1 MTFQIFVQSRPE
13 QGYVASVVGIPDCV
27 AEGETKEEAVAKAKE
42 VLSRLLTQGELVSV
56 EIENV
61 LHTQP
66 DNPWLKVFGMFKD
79 DPTWDDFQA
88 SIEEYRR
95 ELDAEE
101 AARAEAAQPEAA

>member
-1 MTFQIFVQSRPE
+1 MTFQIFVQNQPE
-13 QGYVASVVGIPDCV
+13 QGYVASVVGIPNCI
-27 AEGETKEEAVAKAKE
+27 AEGETKVEAVAKAKE
-42 VLSRLLTQGELVSV
+42 VLSRLLTQGEIVSV

-61 LHTQP
+61 GHTQA

-88 SIEEYRR
+88 SIQEYRR

-101 AARAEAAQPEAA
+101 AKRAEAKRQEAA